1 MTEEHAQ
8 FDINFDVRDT
18 CSWIKEHKMKRIAL
32 QIPDEYLKHSQKLVS
47 SLRSTAQEKDIEFYI
62 LADSSV
68 SSWDPDVVAAQH
80 VRADCIVMYGRASVT
95 RSDVMP
101 IRNVF
106 GFVQV
111 DPNRI
116 FDVLKTRIEPCAS
129 TIVLLSAQFKSYF
142 ASDKSRAQ
150 NSENT
155 EAEKFTIIYV
165 GKEGPELTRL
175 ILEYNQYCF
184 MLLQHNDDFDQFSFK
199 TELGDSSRL
208 IKRRYFLMMKT
219 KDSERIGIVVA
230 TTAMEGYRDI
240 VERMKKIITMSGKI
254 VHTLYVGK
262 INPAKLANFA
272 EIDSFVL
279 VASPENTVSIDAADY
294 LKPLITPMELEIALV
309 RGREWTGDYNLDFR
323 PLLKTP
329 LPEVSSDN
337 SDDEDNICHSLTSGA
352 IIRRPN
358 VGDGT
363 LTVTNSKA
371 YEHRTFRGL
380 DLKEGLDRPLDVV
393 KGRVGIASGY
403 AHEPAAV
410 ERLSQATQAEVITGS
425 LPAHVQKSA
434 GDSNYGISKES
445 CKIESGGNSKIEST
459 TPKAEAASVSSA
471 GKGQGQ
477 GQGEGEDEDEAH
489 DSEGDLQH
497 VSDEVD
503 SFFDAFV

>member
-8 FDINFDVRDT
+8 FDIHFDVRDT

-47 SLRSTAQEKDIEFYI
+47 SLRSTAQEKNIEFYI

-80 VRADCIVMYGRASVT
+80 VQADCIVMYGRASVT
-95 RSDVMP
+95 RSDVLP

-116 FDVLKTRIEPCAS
+116 FDVLTARIEPCAS
-129 TIVLLSAQFKSYF
+129 TIVLLSAQLKSCENVLRQKLKKSSDKCYVGTLHSENSNSSQRPPPSLCSTDCSHSGLSVTCCQETGTSQSPGQSIDENDNGMKFISMCNFSVCVPCVFNDF
-142 ASDKSRAQ
+142 ASLKSRAQ

-155 EAEKFTIIYV
+155 EEEKFTIIYV

-175 ILEYNQYCF
+175 ILEYNQHCF

-199 TELGDSSRL
+199 TDLGDSSRL

-240 VERMKKIITMSGKI
+240 VERMKKIISMSGKI

-279 VASPENTVSIDAADY
+279 VASPENTVSIDAGHCLDECERIDSIRAADY

-323 PLLKTP
+323 PLL
-329 LPEVSSDN
+329 
-337 SDDEDNICHSLTSGA
+337 
-352 IIRRPN
+352 
-358 VGDGT
+358 
-363 LTVTNSKA
+363 
-371 YEHRTFRGL
+371 
-380 DLKEGLDRPLDVV
+380 
-393 KGRVGIASGY
+393 
-403 AHEPAAV
+403 
-410 ERLSQATQAEVITGS
+410 
-425 LPAHVQKSA
+425 
-434 GDSNYGISKES
+434 
-445 CKIESGGNSKIEST
+445 
-459 TPKAEAASVSSA
+459 
-471 GKGQGQ
+471 
-477 GQGEGEDEDEAH
+477 
-489 DSEGDLQH
+489 
-497 VSDEVD
+497 
-503 SFFDAFV
+503 